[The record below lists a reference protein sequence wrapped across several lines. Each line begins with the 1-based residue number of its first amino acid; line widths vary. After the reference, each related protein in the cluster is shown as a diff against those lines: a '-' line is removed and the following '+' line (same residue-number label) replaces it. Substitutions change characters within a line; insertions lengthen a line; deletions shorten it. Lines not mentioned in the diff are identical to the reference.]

1 MMMMLKRWTI
11 EDFHGFPDLG
21 NLSVKEEIPGVDREV
36 VIMWLEDL
44 TTLRSE
50 LSRLRDIEMMYGPV
64 AGKPTG
70 IFSGA
75 KK

>member
-1 MMMMLKRWTI
+1 MMMLKRWTI
-11 EDFHGFPDLG
+11 EDAQGFPDIEM
-21 NLSVKEEIPGVDREV
+21 LSVTPQIPGVDREV

-50 LSRLRDIEMMYGPV
+50 LSRLRDIEMIYGPV

-70 IFSGA
+70 IFSGE